1 MKSHLY
7 MQQNAGVDCC
17 FNRLKSS
24 YFVIGAHSV
33 CVCVFE
39 WITPMSKAILMLC
52 ESSQPEPELWRVE
65 LDTMGTQV
73 LISCE
78 VSGRFIVQVLGEV
91 EQAYFF
97 T

>member
-1 MKSHLY
+1 
-7 MQQNAGVDCC
+7 
-17 FNRLKSS
+17 
-24 YFVIGAHSV
+24 
-33 CVCVFE
+33 
-39 WITPMSKAILMLC
+39 MLC